1 MKRNREIN
9 FNWMW
14 VPKIFVLG
22 ISIAN
27 PSNTFGGILSHAS
40 KVTQLDLWSKVIML
54 RWNPHAERGYGI

>member
-1 MKRNREIN
+1 
-9 FNWMW
+9 MW

-54 RWNPHAERGYGI
+54 SGTHMQKEVMAY